1 MQTIITQVRLPLSAQ
16 EYTNN
21 FFSSQEYENNFFSTI
36 RNLHSTIQCNGR
48 REVFLWWNYM

>member
-48 REVFLWWNYM
+48 REVFL